1 MDNRFGTETQKV
13 SFKKMIT
20 GQSMNVKK
28 VLFFIFLFISALLS
42 FSIHAEDRIKLKSTS
57 IIGNK
62 ELPKMLY
69 IVPWKN
75 AELPDMNVPPIESL
89 IDEALSPVDRDN
101 FKRKIRYYQIYSVK
115 EKGEVANQ

>member
-1 MDNRFGTETQKV
+1 MKSKTTNQYY
-13 SFKKMIT
+13 II
-20 GQSMNVKK
+20 
-28 VLFFIFLFISALLS
+28 LLALLFS
-42 FSIHAEDRIKLKSTS
+42 FSVYAEDKIELEEMS

-75 AELPDMNVPPIESL
+75 SELPDMNVPPIESL
-89 IDEALSPVDRDN
+89 IDEALAPVDRDQ

-115 EKGEVANQ
+115 KK

>member
-1 MDNRFGTETQKV
+1 MIRKILLIFSMCFVTFF
-13 SFKKMIT
+13 SFLT
-20 GQSMNVKK
+20 Y
-28 VLFFIFLFISALLS
+28 
-42 FSIHAEDRIKLKSTS
+42 AEDRIELKGTS

-69 IVPWKN
+69 IVPWKS

-89 IDEALSPVDRDN
+89 IDEALSPVDRDS

-115 EKGEVANQ
+115 DNKQSENQ